1 MAPQARA
8 ARTTMIEPGS
18 RRPAAGD
25 PAVTPSAETTDHGV
39 PRPRLT
45 REKVLAAA
53 LEFVDEN
60 GLAAL
65 SMHKLGAELGVQGM
79 SLYSHVASK
88 DALLDGIVEAMTWEA
103 QMPPADG
110 SEWRDALRH
119 LAGEIRG
126 IILRHPA
133 AAPLLVSRRVMPTRR
148 LEQVDAY
155 VSLLM
160 RAGFPEDKAIDVLRT
175 VVMYAHG
182 YALAEACFTA
192 CAGCGPWPQ
201 DELSQMRRVTE
212 MVPRDAPDHLLR
224 LAMLF
229 CGRCNMDEQF
239 SLGIELMIRGLDCQN
254 GEPGTGGVQGDSGRQ
269 SRGEDEGGGD
279 PA

>member
-1 MAPQARA
+1 MAARA
-8 ARTTMIEPGS
+8 STTASEAPAG
-18 RRPAAGD
+18 RPAAGD
-25 PAVTPSAETTDHGV
+25 PAVAPSAEGSEHGA

-53 LEFVDEN
+53 LDFVDAN

-79 SLYSHVASK
+79 SLYSHVANK

-103 QMPPADG
+103 QMPPAGGTD
-110 SEWRDALRH
+110 WRDALRH

-133 AAPLLVSRRVMPTRR
+133 AAPLMVSRRVMPTRR

-155 VSLLM
+155 VRLLM
-160 RAGFPEDKAIDVLRT
+160 RAGFTEDRAMDVLRT

-192 CAGCGPWPQ
+192 CAGCGPWPA

-212 MVPRDAPDHLLR
+212 MVPRDAPDHLVR

-229 CGRCNMDEQF
+229 CGRCDIDEQF
-239 SLGIELMIRGLDCQN
+239 TLGIELMIRGLDCDN
-254 GEPGTGGVQGDSGRQ
+254 GEPGC
-269 SRGEDEGGGD
+269 
-279 PA
+279 

>member
-1 MAPQARA
+1 MAPRARA
-8 ARTTMIEPGS
+8 ARTTASE
-18 RRPAAGD
+18 AGD
-25 PAVTPSAETTDHGV
+25 GLPAVAGPAVAGSAETADRGG

-45 REKVLAAA
+45 REKVLRAA
-53 LEFVDEN
+53 LEFVDAN

-79 SLYSHVASK
+79 SLYSHVENK
-88 DALLDGIVEAMTWEA
+88 DALLDGIVEAMSWEA
-103 QMPPADG
+103 QPPPAEGTD
-110 SEWRDALRH
+110 WRDALRH

-126 IILRHPA
+126 MIRRHPA

-155 VSLLM
+155 ARLLM
-160 RAGFPEDKAIDVLRT
+160 RAGFTEDRAMDVLRT
-175 VVMYAHG
+175 VYMYAHG
-182 YALAEACFTA
+182 YALAEACYTA
-192 CAGCGPWPQ
+192 CAECGPWPG

-229 CGRCNMDEQF
+229 CGRCDMDDQF
-239 SLGIELMIRGLDCQN
+239 SLGIELMIRGLDSQD
-254 GEPGTGGVQGDSGRQ
+254 GEPGC
-269 SRGEDEGGGD
+269 
-279 PA
+279 

>member
-1 MAPQARA
+1 VAPQAA
-8 ARTTMIEPGS
+8 A
-18 RRPAAGD
+18 AAGT
-25 PAVTPSAETTDHGV
+25 PAGTSAGRIAG
-39 PRPRLT
+39 RPRLT
-45 REKVLAAA
+45 RERVLKAA
-53 LEFVDEN
+53 LEFVDAN

-103 QMPPADG
+103 QLPPADG
-110 SEWRDALRH
+110 ADWRDALRH
-119 LAGEIRG
+119 LAAEIRG
-126 IILRHPA
+126 TILRHPA

-148 LEQVDAY
+148 LEQTDAY
-155 VSLLM
+155 VRLLM
-160 RAGFPEDKAIDVLRT
+160 RAGFTEERAMDVLRT

-182 YALAEACFTA
+182 YALVEACFTA

-201 DELSQMRRVTE
+201 DELSQMRRVTD

-229 CGRCNMDEQF
+229 CGRCNMDDQF
-239 SLGIELMIRGLDCQN
+239 SLGIDLMIRGLDGQD
-254 GEPGTGGVQGDSGRQ
+254 GDAGL
-269 SRGEDEGGGD
+269 
-279 PA
+279 

>member
-1 MAPQARA
+1 MAPQAA
-8 ARTTMIEPGS
+8 A
-18 RRPAAGD
+18 AAGT
-25 PAVTPSAETTDHGV
+25 PAGTSAGRIAG
-39 PRPRLT
+39 RPRLT
-45 REKVLAAA
+45 RERVLKAA
-53 LEFVDEN
+53 LEFVDAN

-103 QMPPADG
+103 QLPPADG
-110 SEWRDALRH
+110 ADWRDALRH
-119 LAGEIRG
+119 LAAEIRG
-126 IILRHPA
+126 TILRHPA

-148 LEQVDAY
+148 LEQTDAY
-155 VSLLM
+155 VRLLM
-160 RAGFPEDKAIDVLRT
+160 RAGFTEERAMDVLRT

-182 YALAEACFTA
+182 YALVEACFTA

-201 DELSQMRRVTE
+201 DELSQMRRVTD

-229 CGRCNMDEQF
+229 CGRCNMDDQF
-239 SLGIELMIRGLDCQN
+239 SLGIDLMIRGLDGQD
-254 GEPGTGGVQGDSGRQ
+254 GDAGL
-269 SRGEDEGGGD
+269 
-279 PA
+279 